1 MKLNATVKL
10 KVAKGILYWRE
21 CLKNAEWGD
30 TSGYQSESQKNK
42 LRRSRCF
49 RRSFSSNKN

>member
-49 RRSFSSNKN
+49 RRCFSSNKN